1 MKVSQLARRVGI
13 APSAIRFYES
23 QGVLPSPARGTNGYR
38 DYSEIDLVRLTMFRT
53 LRSLGIEPGESARLA
68 SMCAAG
74 ECDEMDDQLLP
85 QLAQRR
91 AEIAAAR
98 ADLDRLDAQLAGLQ
112 ESIQAGPLCEPGG
125 GSGKG
130 DAACDCSPC

>member
-1 MKVSQLARRVGI
+1 MKVSELARRVGI

-23 QGVLPSPARGTNGYR
+23 QGVLPAPARGSNGYR
-38 DYSEIDLVRLTMFRT
+38 DYDEVDLVRLTMFRT
-53 LRSLGIEPGESARLA
+53 LRSLGIEPTESARLA

-74 ECDEMDDQLLP
+74 ECDAMDDELQP
-85 QLAQRR
+85 QLVQRR

-98 ADLDRLDAQLAGLQ
+98 ADLERLDARLAGLQ
-112 ESIQAGPLCEPGG
+112 ASIRAGQLCEPSAVDGE
-125 GSGKG
+125 G